1 MSRNRRKGAFTLVE
15 LLVVIAVISVLAALL
30 LPALQGAFESARR
43 ISCLSQQKQLG
54 LAASYFIDD
63 HDGRVPCDVGEGTDG
78 EQLCNERGKLC
89 EQNPEMTEYACYS
102 VGGNLLMTEQHNSH
116 GGGAQ
121 WGSPFATMTLRGYID
136 APGLLYCPSYVRCF
150 GPYFGG
156 PDWQRGTEWT
166 WHIDDPDYTCGHKAS
181 EGGSIPLWECWTNG
195 DRFIPSTDPRGPVKN
210 LYGSEHHK
218 DNRALRLGV
227 SHLLMIGF
235 NNKNLTTVV
244 REPTIMDYAEKY
256 GDSGAYV
263 PPFFFACAQGQ
274 PRVYKKQGAPEAPQ
288 CDTPWVGWQAE
299 LEYPYNTSHG
309 ARGSNAVAYDG
320 SARWVSRGEVK
331 AAGRLT
337 NKNEAIPERV
347 RGYMDNSKSGR
358 NFPIWAR
365 EHADLKP

>member
-1 MSRNRRKGAFTLVE
+1 MRRNRHAFTLVE
-15 LLVVIAVISVLAALL
+15 LLVVIAIISVLASLL
-30 LPALQGAFESARR
+30 LPALQAAMESARR

-63 HDGRVPCDVGEGTDG
+63 HDGRVPCDVGKGTAG
-78 EQLCNERGKLC
+78 EQLCGLRGELS
-89 EQNPEMTEYACYS
+89 EQNPEMTEYPCHS
-102 VGGNLLMTEQHNSH
+102 VGGTLTMTQQHNSH

-166 WHIDDPDYTCGHKAS
+166 WHIDDPAYTCGHNAS
-181 EGGSIPLWECWTNG
+181 KGGSIPLWECWTNG
-195 DRFIPSTDPRGPVKN
+195 DRFIPSTDPRGPAKN
-210 LYGSEHHK
+210 LYGSKHHRN
-218 DNRALRLGV
+218 NRALRLGV
-227 SHLLMIGF
+227 SHLLMIASGG
-235 NNKNLTTVV
+235 NNTV

-263 PPFFFACAQGQ
+263 SPFFFACAQGL
-274 PRVYKKQGAPEAPQ
+274 PRVYTQWQGAPEA
-288 CDTPWVGWQAE
+288 TPLYDIPYAGWQAE

-309 ARGSNAVAYDG
+309 AQGSNAVAYDG

-337 NKNEAIPERV
+337 NRGETDPWKV

-358 NFPIWAR
+358 NFQIWAR
-365 EHADLKP
+365 EYAAP